1 MNPHEGSQI
10 DHFVGCPHNKIMRLT
25 EGLCRTSGQ
34 QSIGHFSSADRNP
47 LEGNLRFLS
56 LQVAMR
62 IIDHCVTVIAQSSN
76 LFIWAKKTGTSATI
90 QSETFREKTLKNQY
104 FKDMHLIFL
113 FVRPLAGM

>member
-1 MNPHEGSQI
+1 MDSNLSGISAVQI
-10 DHFVGCPHNKIMRLT
+10 AIPWKEICD
-25 EGLCRTSGQ
+25 
-34 QSIGHFSSADRNP
+34 
-47 LEGNLRFLS
+47 LS

-62 IIDHCVTVIAQSSN
+62 IIDLCVTVIAQSSN